1 MDIKADLVA
10 IMAEVKEEM
19 DQELMLLAMLMI
31 TLGGQEETGL
41 LILDF
46 IQGC

>member
-10 IMAEVKEEM
+10 IMVEVKEEM